1 MNTKLLLILGA
12 VLGVLLLAF
21 AVPHPA
27 GPAKAPEATGR
38 QIATGRFALEQAGVR
53 LLDESYTLLARSG
66 GGYVLLSQGE
76 IHVPGQTIGLSQETK
91 YDRDYTPS
99 SYVLAVETK
108 DVRQS
113 IAARSDRS
121 GFAMEARAGL
131 VHQSN
136 TIKDAGKIALLDN
149 NVVSHYAVLLL
160 ALRAG
165 ALGKAFTAAVPQL
178 LVGLPAR
185 VEGPENVQ
193 FRSGDVVFE
202 GAATRVHIGD
212 TTIVLVER
220 EGRLVGLVNEAQAT
234 VGYDVDVLP
243 RGLTLVKAEE
253 TVPQEPR
260 AGIESEVAFPSGDLT
275 LAGTL
280 TLPARGRGPFPAAIF
295 IHGSGPVDRDEN
307 APGLKTDIFRQLAE
321 SLAAAGVASLRFDK
335 RGVGESDGD
344 AAPTSRADLL
354 DDVRAAL
361 DALRAQ
367 PEVDGARI
375 ILIGHSEGAY
385 LAPIVAAADSRIA
398 GLVLLAG
405 AAQSLAEITRWQVET
420 LLRLQG
426 ASDEQVKA
434 ALAQEDEYLA
444 FVKGSEGEW
453 ADYSYEELKHA
464 MPWLTEQAASA
475 LTATPLSL
483 SWLREHYADDPRAWL
498 RQVSA
503 PVLVIN
509 GEKDL
514 QVPSS
519 EAEDIQAALA
529 EGKNPE
535 VTAHVLADL
544 NHFLRRHP
552 EEPSLMYRH
561 LDEPVDSRVL
571 EAVTTWLKR
580 HLVD

>member
-12 VLGVLLLAF
+12 VLGVLLLAL
-21 AVPHPA
+21 VLPHPSA
-27 GPAKAPEATGR
+27 PTKAPEERGA
-38 QIATGRFALEQAGVR
+38 QVAAGRFALEQAGVR
-53 LLDESYTLLARSG
+53 LLDEAYTLLARSG

-76 IHVPGQTIGLSQETK
+76 IHVPGQTVKLSQETE
-91 YDRDYTPS
+91 YDRDFAPS
-99 SYVLAVETK
+99 SYDLSVETK

-113 IAARSDRS
+113 IAARSDRN
-121 GFAMEARAGL
+121 GFMMEARAGL

-136 TIKDAGKIALLDN
+136 TIKDAGEIALLDN

-165 ALGKAFTAAVPQL
+165 TLEKTFTAAVPQL
-178 LVGLPAR
+178 LVGLPAK
-185 VEGPENVQ
+185 VEGPEKVE
-193 FRSGDVVFE
+193 FRSGDDVLE

-212 TTIVLVER
+212 TTIVLIER
-220 EGRLVGLVNEAQAT
+220 EGRLVGLVNEAQGT

-243 RGLTLVKAEE
+243 MGVTLVKAEE
-253 TVPQEPR
+253 AGRQEPK
-260 AGIESEVAFPSGDLT
+260 AGIESEVAFPSGDVT

-280 TLPARGRGPFPAAIF
+280 TLPASGQGPFPAVLL

-307 APGLKTDIFRQLAE
+307 APGLKTDIFRQFAE
-321 SLAAAGVASLRFDK
+321 ALAAAGVASLRFDK

-344 AAPTSRADLL
+344 AASASRADLL

-385 LAPIVAAADSRIA
+385 LAPIVAAEDPTIA
-398 GLVLLAG
+398 GLVLLMG
-405 AAQSLAEITRWQVET
+405 AARSLADITRWQVET

-426 ASDEQVKA
+426 ASDEQVSA
-434 ALAQEDEYLA
+434 ALVQEDQYLA

-453 ADYSYEELKHA
+453 TDYSYDELKRA
-464 MPWLTEQAASA
+464 MPWLTEQAASTLA
-475 LTATPLSL
+475 ATPLSL

-503 PVLVIN
+503 PVLVVN

-519 EAEDIQAALA
+519 EADGIRAALE

-535 VTAHVLADL
+535 VTVRVLVDL
-544 NHFLRRHP
+544 NHFLRHHP

-571 EAVTTWLKR
+571 DAVTTWLKR